1 MPIDTLTVLEQ
12 ERGAFFEVDMSARMD
27 WNVVREA
34 VAKHG
39 MRNSNVMAI
48 APTAT
53 ISNISGVTQSIEPM
67 YRNLYVK
74 ANLSGDFTVLNP
86 YMVDA
91 LKARDLWDDQMVD
104 DLKYFDGS
112 IQEID
117 RVPQDIKDLYKTAFE
132 VAPEWLIE
140 CASRR
145 QKWIDM
151 GQSLNLYIAAP
162 SGKALDDM
170 YKLAWVRGLK
180 TTYYLR
186 SLAAT
191 QIEKSTMDI
200 NKRGVQPRWMQSKSA
215 SSDVHVQRD
224 EAPVETALPTDASLN
239 GQAHPQAP
247 VTPGPTAAACDIT
260 DGTCEACQ

>member
-1 MPIDTLTVLEQ
+1 M
-12 ERGAFFEVDMSARMD
+12 
-27 WNVVREA
+27 VREA

-104 DLKYFDGS
+104 DLKYYDGS
-112 IQEID
+112 VQEID
-117 RVPQDIKDLYKTAFE
+117 RVPQDVKDLYKTAFE

-170 YKLAWVRGLK
+170 YKLAWIRGLK

-215 SSDVHVQRD
+215 SSDVQVQRED
-224 EAPVETALPTDASLN
+224 APVETDAPLN
-239 GQAHPQAP
+239 GQVHQTPA
-247 VTPGPTAAACDIT
+247 TPGPTPASCDIT
-260 DGTCEACQ
+260 DGSCEACQ

>member
-1 MPIDTLTVLEQ
+1 M
-12 ERGAFFEVDMSARMD
+12 
-27 WNVVREA
+27 VREA
-34 VAKHG
+34 VAQHG

-86 YMVDA
+86 YMVEA

-117 RVPQDIKDLYKTAFE
+117 RVPQDVKDLYKTAFE

-140 CASRR
+140 CAQPPAKVDRHGPIAESVHCSAQR
-145 QKWIDM
+145 QSI
-151 GQSLNLYIAAP
+151 G
-162 SGKALDDM
+162 
-170 YKLAWVRGLK
+170 R
-180 TTYYLR
+180 
-186 SLAAT
+186 
-191 QIEKSTMDI
+191 
-200 NKRGVQPRWMQSKSA
+200 
-215 SSDVHVQRD
+215 HVQTRLD
-224 EAPVETALPTDASLN
+224 TRAKDHVLLALAGSDPDREIHHGHQQTRRPAPVDAVQIRFERCAS
-239 GQAHPQAP
+239 
-247 VTPGPTAAACDIT
+247 TTRRS
-260 DGTCEACQ
+260 TC